1 MKIEEIKLRDEWN
14 NLFCQAKKVN
24 ISQDWDYGLF
34 KDAKSDI
41 LVKRYKIIHNNN
53 VVAIFQLFQKQIKY
67 LKFFK
72 LFYLNRG
79 PIIIDPKVRYEKIF
93 NKISK
98 NFSIFRG
105 QVFLINPFSSLNNNI
120 IKILKKNFYCGFKSS
135 IYETSY
141 IDLSENIEVLRSNLH
156 SKWRNQLVKAEKNKI
171 DISYFTNN
179 EKLDFILSSYNEM
192 INKKNFDGLSITEL
206 KTLLKIYINE
216 KKFVSLI
223 ASDENKNIIG
233 FTILLTFSKSSLYF
247 IGWANNNGRK
257 FNVSNLLLWNSIV
270 YLKEKNFKEFDL
282 GGYDSKNLPGIA
294 SFKKRIG
301 GLQVKYIERW
311 LKLY

>member
-1 MKIEEIKLRDEWN
+1 MEIKEVKTRDEWN
-14 NLFCQAKKVN
+14 SLFRLTKKMN

-34 KDAKSDI
+34 RELSSDI
-41 LVKRYKIIHNNN
+41 LVKRYKIIHKNNE
-53 VVAIFQLFQKQIKY
+53 VAIFQLFQKKIKY
-67 LKFFK
+67 FKFLK

-79 PIIIDPKVRYEKIF
+79 PLIIDQSVSYELVL

-98 NFSIFRG
+98 FFSISRG
-105 QVFLINPFSSLNNNI
+105 QFFLINPFKSLNDNI
-120 IKILKKNFYCGFKSS
+120 KKILKKNFYFGFKSG

-141 IDLSENIEVLRSNLH
+141 IDLLEDIEVLRSNLH
-156 SKWRNQLVKAEKNKI
+156 SKWRNQLVKSEKNKI
-171 DISYFTNN
+171 EISIYDNDQ
-179 EKLDFILSSYNEM
+179 KLDFILSSYNEM
-192 INKKNFDGLSITEL
+192 INKKNFAGLSITEL
-206 KTLLKIYINE
+206 KTLFKIYIKE

-223 ASDENKNIIG
+223 VSDENKNIIG

-247 IGWANNNGRK
+247 IGWANDKGRR

-270 YLKEKNFKEFDL
+270 YLKEKKFNEFDL

-294 SFKKRIG
+294 SFKKRMG
-301 GLQVKYIERW
+301 GLQVKYTEKW